1 MAKSD
6 QSKSRQAIMGRI
18 KSIKGRGKT
27 LDTDT
32 QTAIKLCAVHS
43 KKYGDFTCFNRL
55 IEALPKSS
63 KTSAITSYI
72 SDVTPLNFSSSK
84 NVFSLPKNKEKRR
97 PYDFETIDA
106 VPFWEY
112 ETTKIKKVNVNNLLI
127 LSDIIEKALKSV
139 ADADEITGD
148 FAQFQ
153 SRVAEYKKILKPVV
167 VETKKAA

>member
-84 NVFSLPKNKEKRR
+84 NV
-97 PYDFETIDA
+97 
-106 VPFWEY
+106 
-112 ETTKIKKVNVNNLLI
+112 NNLLI